1 MEWVRGNFYLFSLT
15 LLLVAG
21 GLAYGLY
28 KAKNLLAAK
37 AYAFTLI
44 SFSVLVLE
52 QFLLATGVLPDN
64 PWWTVSVRLLL
75 VVAGPFQVLWG
86 GVLVTLLG
94 LPLYSHLLKKIYHGW
109 AVLLLGVGFGGL
121 IFPTILDWGL
131 IYRSFLILAFLSWIV
146 LGILGARNQAGRLK
160 KVLISWWW
168 ILPLAAYLLID
179 VFTDLLP
186 WFLDQLSLAL
196 LSSSLSVAGLVW
208 VGALFNR
215 DPYIVD
221 GKITSSFMTTFN
233 LTVREMEIVEKLL
246 LGLSSAQMGE
256 ALFISTRTVES
267 HLANIYRKCEVKSR
281 FQLMHLILGAEGSNL
296 AVQGK
301 TSGQKP

>member
-94 LPLYSHLLKKIYHGW
+94 LPLYSHLLKKIYHVW

-168 ILPLAAYLLID
+168 ILPLVAYLIID

-256 ALFISTRTVES
+256 ALFISTRTVEN